1 MMPGFM
7 PEKRRNVSKCKNQCK
22 NRRKLSVNKP
32 INKTMPKLFV
42 KNFLPTMQNKILAA
56 TEAIWDNP
64 TNFLSAPDFLELIKA
79 LKSTEGKSPMDRITA
94 GFPAKMLKDKE
105 KLKLLPLPVKIEKHP
120 EITGT
125 DEDLLVFD
133 WFPNESGTPKEAEE
147 IVGVAYEFVEEL
159 IKALDKMPS
168 TLQARSQKR
177 QK

>member
-1 MMPGFM
+1 MQKSMQ
-7 PEKRRNVSKCKNQCK
+7 KSKKAISEQAGK
-22 NRRKLSVNKP
+22 QDDAEALRQELLALAHEV
-32 INKTMPKLFV
+32 LA
-42 KNFLPTMQNKILAA
+42 PTMQNKILAA

-64 TNFLSAPDFLELIKA
+64 DKFLSTPDFLELIKA

-133 WFPNESGTPKEAEE
+133 WFPNESGTPKEAEK